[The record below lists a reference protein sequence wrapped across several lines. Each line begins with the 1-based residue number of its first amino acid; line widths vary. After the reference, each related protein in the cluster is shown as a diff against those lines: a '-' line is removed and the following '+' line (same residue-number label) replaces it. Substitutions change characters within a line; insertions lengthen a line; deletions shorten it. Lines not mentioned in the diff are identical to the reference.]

1 VSDKSS
7 ELHIIESQLKALTN
21 CILDKAK
28 ADPGFAEQ
36 LRTILVPRLD
46 KEIAATAEVVKLSPE
61 PSIQMATVKLMT
73 DPPAKSKAPPA
84 ELSKPSRGKK
94 KTGFNLIA
102 YLHEQGESALREKL
116 ELESN
121 SELAQILRSEG
132 IRKGKFKIT
141 NRQKTIDEITQYA
154 IRQLNQGSAF
164 L

>member
-1 VSDKSS
+1 VLDKSK
-7 ELHIIESQLKALTN
+7 ELHTIESQLKALTN

-36 LRTILVPRLD
+36 LRIILVPRLD
-46 KEIAATAEVVKLSPE
+46 KEIAATAEVVKFPSE
-61 PSIQMATVKLMT
+61 PSVQMETVKLT
-73 DPPAKSKAPPA
+73 IDPPAELKAPPA

-94 KTGFNLIA
+94 KTGFNPVA

-116 ELESN
+116 EFESN
-121 SELAQILRSEG
+121 SELAQILRSES